1 MQPPAD
7 RLQVLVM
14 HEAPLVAIGLA
25 GALRQHPDFA
35 VSVHGIDADP
45 AAADVVVADYD
56 GGVAWALQAREHARP
71 TCRVMIVT
79 TIDRER
85 EVRAALEAGVHGY
98 LLLGCRLQELADGI
112 RSVARGARALC
123 AAVSDRLADSLTHEA
138 LTPRELDVLQRIAQ
152 GRGNKAIASEL
163 DIAVGTVKTHVK
175 AILGKLD
182 ACSRTEAAAVAARRG
197 LIAID
202 RTVQRPIRPVPTPA
216 ATSSPSPHTP
226 PVRRFPGYAATA
238 HAA

>member
-1 MQPPAD
+1 MQQPAD

-14 HEAPLVAIGLA
+14 HDAPLVALGLA

-45 AAADVVVADYD
+45 SAADVVIADYD
-56 GGVAWALQAREHARP
+56 GGVAWALQAREHAHP
-71 TCRVMIVT
+71 TCRVMVVT

-98 LLLGCRLQELADGI
+98 LLLGCQLQELADGI
-112 RSVARGARALC
+112 RSVARGARSLC
-123 AAVSDRLADSLTHEA
+123 AAVSDRLADSLIHEA
-138 LTPRELDVLQRIAQ
+138 LTRRELDVLQRIAE
-152 GRGNKAIASEL
+152 GRGNKAIASDL

-202 RTVQRPIRPVPTPA
+202 RAVQRPARAV
-216 ATSSPSPHTP
+216 PSPFMH
-226 PVRRFPGYAATA
+226 PVLRFPHYAATA